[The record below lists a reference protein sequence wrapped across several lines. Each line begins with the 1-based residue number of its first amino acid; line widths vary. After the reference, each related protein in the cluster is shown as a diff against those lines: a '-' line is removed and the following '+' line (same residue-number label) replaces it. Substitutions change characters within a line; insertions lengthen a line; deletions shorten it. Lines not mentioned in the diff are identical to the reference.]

1 MDFLVKFASAFMGV
15 FQLGGEQFMG
25 WVTGIIPTILMLLV
39 MMNAVIALIGDE
51 RIEVIAKVCTSN
63 PLLRYAVLP
72 WLSAFMLGNP
82 MALSMGKFMPEYY
95 KPSYYAAASYHCHTN
110 SGIFPHINPHQQ
122 RYLPPHQP
130 LRDPDLPRYRTG
142 CHRSWPGC
150 HSPGSALHAGRLH
163 RQLHLRMGDRLHHR
177 FRPETAG
184 HQAQQRAQGKGLI
197 IRSIR
202 HHPFFKKPFIER
214 KSSAVPVQP
223 AQRP

>member
-1 MDFLVKFASAFMGV
+1 MGV

-82 MALSMGKFMPEYY
+82 MALSMGKFMPEFY

-110 SGIFPHINPHQQ
+110 SGIFPHINPSEILI
-122 RYLPPHQP
+122 YL
-130 LRDPDLPRYRTG
+130 G
-142 CHRSWPGC
+142 I
-150 HSPGSALHAGRLH
+150 
-163 RQLHLRMGDRLHHR
+163 
-177 FRPETAG
+177 
-184 HQAQQRAQGKGLI
+184 AQGVTSLGLEAQDQGLI
-197 IRSIR
+197 SAKGNIFRDQLTEREMSHR
-202 HHPFFKKPFIER
+202 GRFFPTHFR
-214 KSSAVPVQP
+214 
-223 AQRP
+223 RR

>member
-1 MDFLVKFASAFMGV
+1 MGV

-110 SGIFPHINPHQQ
+110 SGIFPLINPSEILI
-122 RYLPPHQP
+122 YL
-130 LRDPDLPRYRTG
+130 G
-142 CHRSWPGC
+142 I
-150 HSPGSALHAGRLH
+150 
-163 RQLHLRMGDRLHHR
+163 
-177 FRPETAG
+177 
-184 HQAQQRAQGKGLI
+184 AQGVTSLGLDATPLAL
-197 IRSIR
+197 RYMLVG
-202 HHPFFKKPFIER
+202 FIANFI
-214 KSSAVPVQP
+214 SGWATDFTTAFVQK
-223 AQRP
+223 QQ

>member
-110 SGIFPHINPHQQ
+110 SGIFPHINPSEILI
-122 RYLPPHQP
+122 YLGIANPSEI
-130 LRDPDLPRYRTG
+130 LIYLG
-142 CHRSWPGC
+142 I
-150 HSPGSALHAGRLH
+150 
-163 RQLHLRMGDRLHHR
+163 
-177 FRPETAG
+177 
-184 HQAQQRAQGKGLI
+184 AQGVTSLGLDATPLALRYMLVGFIANFISGWATDFTTAFVQKQQGIQLSKELKG
-197 IRSIR
+197 
-202 HHPFFKKPFIER
+202 K
-214 KSSAVPVQP
+214 A
-223 AQRP
+223 

>member
-1 MDFLVKFASAFMGV
+1 MEFLVKFASAFMGV

-82 MALSMGKFMPEYY
+82 MALSMGKFMPEFY

-110 SGIFPHINPHQQ
+110 SGIFPHINDATPLALRYMLVGFVANFISGWATDFTTAFVQRQQ
-122 RYLPPHQP
+122 GIKLSKE
-130 LRDPDLPRYRTG
+130 LK
-142 CHRSWPGC
+142 
-150 HSPGSALHAGRLH
+150 AKA
-163 RQLHLRMGDRLHHR
+163 
-177 FRPETAG
+177 
-184 HQAQQRAQGKGLI
+184 
-197 IRSIR
+197 
-202 HHPFFKKPFIER
+202 
-214 KSSAVPVQP
+214 
-223 AQRP
+223 

>member
-1 MDFLVKFASAFMGV
+1 MGV

-82 MALSMGKFMPEYY
+82 MALSMGKFMPEFY

-110 SGIFPHINPHQQ
+110 SGIFPHINPSEILI
-122 RYLPPHQP
+122 YLGIAQGVTS
-130 LRDPDLPRYRTG
+130 LGLE
-142 CHRSWPGC
+142 
-150 HSPGSALHAGRLH
+150 LH
-163 RQLHLRMGDRLHHR
+163 RQLHLRMGDRLHHC
-177 FRPETAG
+177 FRTETAG
-184 HQAQQRAQGKGLI
+184 HQAQQRAQDQGLI
-197 IRSIR
+197 SAKGNIFRDQLTEREMSHR
-202 HHPFFKKPFIER
+202 GRFFPTHFR
-214 KSSAVPVQP
+214 
-223 AQRP
+223 RR

>member
-72 WLSAFMLGNP
+72 WL
-82 MALSMGKFMPEYY
+82 Y

-110 SGIFPHINPHQQ
+110 SGIFPHINPSEILI
-122 RYLPPHQP
+122 YL
-130 LRDPDLPRYRTG
+130 G
-142 CHRSWPGC
+142 I
-150 HSPGSALHAGRLH
+150 
-163 RQLHLRMGDRLHHR
+163 
-177 FRPETAG
+177 
-184 HQAQQRAQGKGLI
+184 AQGVTSLGLDATPLALRYMLVGFIANFISGWATDFTTAFVQKQQGIQLSKELKG
-197 IRSIR
+197 
-202 HHPFFKKPFIER
+202 K
-214 KSSAVPVQP
+214 A
-223 AQRP
+223 